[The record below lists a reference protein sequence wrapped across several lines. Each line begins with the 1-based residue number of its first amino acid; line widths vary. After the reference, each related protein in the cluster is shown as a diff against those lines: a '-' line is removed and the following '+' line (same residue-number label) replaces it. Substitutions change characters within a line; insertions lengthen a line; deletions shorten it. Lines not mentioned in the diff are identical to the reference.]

1 MIRDFEQKQ
10 RNRFIQITDI
20 AISKIRRTKI
30 FGFTNEENDY
40 IQKQHKRLLSISKDM
55 NNSGEV
61 AILVDIIHW
70 ETEVIIGEANR
81 VDISSN
87 AKAHMMMLSYPKNT
101 ILVMHNHPST
111 STFSGADFKMFCDNA
126 SIFVMTIVG
135 NDGSIQIMEKNTAFN
150 GQAEKMNYH
159 NLALQYKN
167 EGYTNNG
174 TMAMKYIIKHPAEFN
189 ILYKHGGKR
198 NDRE

>member
-81 VDISSN
+81 VNINSN
-87 AKAHMMMLSYPKNT
+87 AKAYMMMLSYPKNT
-101 ILVMHNHPST
+101 IL
-111 STFSGADFKMFCDNA
+111 
-126 SIFVMTIVG
+126 
-135 NDGSIQIMEKNTAFN
+135 
-150 GQAEKMNYH
+150 
-159 NLALQYKN
+159 
-167 EGYTNNG
+167 
-174 TMAMKYIIKHPAEFN
+174 
-189 ILYKHGGKR
+189 
-198 NDRE
+198 

>member
-1 MIRDFEQKQ
+1 
-10 RNRFIQITDI
+10 
-20 AISKIRRTKI
+20 
-30 FGFTNEENDY
+30 
-40 IQKQHKRLLSISKDM
+40 
-55 NNSGEV
+55 
-61 AILVDIIHW
+61 
-70 ETEVIIGEANR
+70 
-81 VDISSN
+81 
-87 AKAHMMMLSYPKNT
+87 
-101 ILVMHNHPST
+101 MHNHPST

-198 NDRE
+198 ND